1 MLPQTRGGPTTAIPA
16 DTPTST
22 PAHALARDQSVGASD
37 GWHAEAANL
46 AHQIQPTARRRRSP
60 GGVRSSPPRI
70 RYASTQPRHTSN
82 PEQQRLPS
90 RRVGAAIGPASWTRT
105 QPQARCLS
113 GRTPPPWAGRATTD
127 KAASI
132 RPTPS
137 PLAVRATRQ
146 LAPAAARQR
155 DGEGGELAAARVT
168 RGRSRGRPRRRAT
181 HGDLGGRARPDP
193 LEGDEDAPPPPSPQ
207 AAGPSGGQLRQ
218 RRGRERPT
226 KGRWRLLGIM
236 GSVRV
241 TRRGGN
247 QDAAFPVKL

>member
-1 MLPQTRGGPTTAIPA
+1 MRRP
-16 DTPTST
+16 PTSR
-22 PAHALARDQSVGASD
+22 ARSSPPRVDAAPHGGA
-37 GWHAEAANL
+37 
-46 AHQIQPTARRRRSP
+46 
-60 GGVRSSPPRI
+60 RSSPPRI

-193 LEGDEDAPPPPSPQ
+193 PVGVGEAPPPPSPR
-207 AAGPSGGQLRQ
+207 AARTSGGPLRQ
-218 RRGRERPT
+218 RRDRRRPPA
-226 KGRWRLLGIM
+226 RWRRRLGLLGA
-236 GSVRV
+236 SESP
-241 TRRGGN
+241 
-247 QDAAFPVKL
+247 DAGATWTA